1 MFPERMHVVLCER
14 VCSLIRS
21 HSCLAFSSAAALS
34 AFSRAVCWSSRR
46 TASGSNWFWGLGTAF
61 SAALARSS
69 RSCASRSRRARSSSI
84 CPTAGVTVAASKA
97 ATIANRFMPAP
108 LSLVRRI
115 VPGDVIRDK
124 VSENLSQIDEG
135 GDSPLR
141 RLLEPACRTASFD
154 RKLRGPCPRCALLF
168 IPPVV
173 RDQSPADGGPACY
186 PPYRPMYGRV
196 GHRSARP
203 VTLVERPVVTDP
215 SSRPSRLSDSRRAPK
230 PRRWWPVSFRAPV
243 QKSSSHVGSSSPL
256 FMR

>member
-1 MFPERMHVVLCER
+1 MRASLLSHPFPFL
-14 VCSLIRS
+14 
-21 HSCLAFSSAAALS
+21 SCLFLS
-34 AFSRAVCWSSRR
+34 GCFVCVLPCRLLVESPYSIRVELVLGFGYSLQR
-46 TASGSNWFWGLGTAF
+46 CVGSVEPFLRFTKP
-61 SAALARSS
+61 AREVFVHLSHRLCHC
-69 RSCASRSRRARSSSI
+69 RSEQGRHDRKSLHA
-84 CPTAGVTVAASKA
+84 CPP
-97 ATIANRFMPAP
+97 F
-108 LSLVRRI
+108 SLVRRI

-203 VTLVERPVVTDP
+203 VTLVNTP
-215 SSRPSRLSDSRRAPK
+215 
-230 PRRWWPVSFRAPV
+230 
-243 QKSSSHVGSSSPL
+243 
-256 FMR
+256 